1 MSVKQQWGKVNEV
14 IWYVSQTPE
23 FGLSHALSDVIKRF
37 ISSWFQKWFKV
48 LQFCKQLIKGEYCV
62 NHSVVLIETMAL
74 PRKFTANSARSRPA
88 ASLLHR
94 TPWTN
99 TTVLIA
105 HSKFTKSAFWFDK
118 LISSYPHSVKPV
130 KGLSQYSHGNQLN
143 VIIICSFKWVI
154 IY

>member
-1 MSVKQQWGKVNEV
+1 MWAWSNNEER
-14 IWYVSQTPE
+14 WMKSSGNVSQTPE

-48 LQFCKQLIKGEYCV
+48 VTVLQTVDKEEYCI
-62 NHSVVLIETMAL
+62 NHSVVLIEKMAL

-88 ASLLHR
+88 ASPLHR

-105 HSKFTKSAFWFDK
+105 HSKCTKSVFWYDK
-118 LISSYPHSVKPV
+118 LISFYYPHCIKTSERA
-130 KGLSQYSHGNQLN
+130 
-143 VIIICSFKWVI
+143 
-154 IY
+154 